1 MIIYKGTPIRPSADF
16 KQKPCKQKGMAGY
29 IQNMKEKL
37 PTKNTVLDNVIQIWR
52 REKEFSRQ
60 SKDK

>member
-1 MIIYKGTPIRPSADF
+1 MIHKSSRRKTDDNIQGNPPIRPSADF

-37 PTKNTVLDNVIQIWR
+37 PTKKSVLDNVIQI
-52 REKEFSRQ
+52 
-60 SKDK
+60 

>member
-1 MIIYKGTPIRPSADF
+1 MIIYKGTPRIRPSADF

-37 PTKNTVLDNVIQIWR
+37 PTKKSVLDNVIQI
-52 REKEFSRQ
+52 
-60 SKDK
+60 